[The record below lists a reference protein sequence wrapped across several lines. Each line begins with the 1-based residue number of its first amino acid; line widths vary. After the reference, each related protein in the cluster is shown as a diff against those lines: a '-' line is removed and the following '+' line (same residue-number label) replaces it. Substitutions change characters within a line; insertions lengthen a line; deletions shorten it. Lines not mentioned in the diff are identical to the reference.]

1 MTIADN
7 QELSL
12 LLAVIERALRDANG
26 AHEPTAK
33 EARAF
38 LDHIGVDWRR
48 APPRGKL
55 SQASMW
61 PSFHTQKT
69 PVTAGKLSVLQR

>member
-12 LLAVIERALRDANG
+12 LLAVIERALRDAVG

-38 LDHIGVDWRR
+38 LDHLGVDWRR
-48 APPRGKL
+48 APPRGRL
-55 SQASMW
+55 SQAQCGQASLRKKH
-61 PSFHTQKT
+61 P
-69 PVTAGKLSVLQR
+69 